1 MEKTVTQVQ
10 EWEYQPLLNRRYDD
24 LKRWLTPEK
33 IKMGWVLAK
42 KKLALHSHHPSFDLA
57 LAIGVDR
64 RTVYHW
70 ITGTHRPRQLS
81 LVHIDAAFSRILGE
95 DWPEQVDRVLNE
107 KGNHL

>member
-1 MEKTVTQVQ
+1 MEKTVTQTR
-10 EWEYQPLLNRRYDD
+10 EWEYQPLLNSRYDD
-24 LKRWLTPEK
+24 LQRWLTPEK
-33 IKMGWVLAK
+33 IKMGWKLAK
-42 KKLALHSHHPSFDLA
+42 GKLASRSKHPSFDLA

-70 ITGTHRPRQLS
+70 TTGTHRPHQLS

-107 KGNHL
+107 R